1 MANESKDIHLETAK
15 AIFGKEPL
23 TPEEVKEFRKAGKIV
38 NFGLPPGAPIEWK
51 DPKSPVLSRE
61 RSEAMRK
68 SFDETYG
75 EIKRFWGSVDF
86 AKSEKRISEDRD
98 MTFFREAYGGKKST

>member
-1 MANESKDIHLETAK
+1 MTELKDIHLETAK

-38 NFGLPPGAPIEWK
+38 NFGLPPGFRGPT
-51 DPKSPVLSRE
+51 VLTE
-61 RSEAMRK
+61 DKSEAMRK
-68 SFDETYG
+68 SFNETYG

-86 AKSEKRISEDRD
+86 AKSEKRISGDRN
-98 MTFFREAYGGKKST
+98 MSSFRKAYGGTPEKPH